1 MLPHGDIGA
10 TCVPSSGCLKVDVC
24 VVKTLI
30 SDHIDCC
37 QSTVREKL
45 LLAGIQMSWWHFQRH
60 CAFQDVDITLFFC
73 PQIIDEDD
81 TQFMTNCAPAV
92 TESTP
97 RRRTRIQ
104 VFWTAPPTGT
114 GCVILKCVCMLFF
127 SLACHCCGGGGIF
140 FKMNLKKPKS
150 NSVVQ
155 DSMQLL

>member
-1 MLPHGDIGA
+1 MLFPHGVIG
-10 TCVPSSGCLKVDVC
+10 VC
-24 VVKTLI
+24 VLKTLI

-45 LLAGIQMSWWHFQRH
+45 LLAGIHRSWWHFQKH
-60 CAFQDVDITLFFC
+60 LAFQDVDTEFTLFFC

-114 GCVILKCVCMLFF
+114 GCVILKCVCMFFVCLFF
-127 SLACHCCGGGGIF
+127 SLGCHCQGGTF
-140 FKMNLKKPKS
+140 FKWTCRNLKVI
-150 NSVVQ
+150 SVVE
-155 DSMQLL
+155 DSM